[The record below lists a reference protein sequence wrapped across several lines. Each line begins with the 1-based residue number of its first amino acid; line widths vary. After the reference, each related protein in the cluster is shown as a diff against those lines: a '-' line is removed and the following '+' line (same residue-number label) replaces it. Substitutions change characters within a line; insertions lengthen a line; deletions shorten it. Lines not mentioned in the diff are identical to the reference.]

1 MTTEVK
7 GVLASCEN
15 SHVVF
20 LDRQQAIEMFGEV
33 AILEFDLRGRVRDL
47 PKIPAERCS
56 TCKNE
61 ETSP

>member
-7 GVLASCEN
+7 GVLVSCEN
-15 SHVVF
+15 GHIVA

-33 AILEFDLRGRVRDL
+33 TVLEFDMRGYVRGL
-47 PKIPAERCS
+47 PKVPAERCR

-61 ETSP
+61 EASP